1 MNNLPPS
8 TGWDWLKQGIGLFR
22 KQPAALTTLLFA
34 NILISIALSAIPVL
48 GPVLAVVL
56 VPSFSMAFMQAC
68 LMIEN
73 GDRVTPAVLL
83 TGFRQ
88 PALPALLKVG
98 LIYFGVGIFLMI
110 VTNVV
115 GIPELMERMAKATDP
130 KNPPPVSASDMLAL
144 FGVLMLDV
152 AIMVTL
158 CFAAPLTYWKQMGPG
173 KATFYSFFAVVR
185 AARVFLVMLAAWF
198 AIFMAVMMVTVFVFG
213 NAAVGRVVV
222 IWLMFLF
229 VLLLQCAMYA
239 GYRTIFGKP
248 QGSEPGSAVKG
259 L

>member
-1 MNNLPPS
+1 MNDLPAR
-8 TGWDWLKQGIGLFR
+8 TGWEWLKQGTGLFR

-34 NILISIALSAIPVL
+34 NILFSIGLSALPFV

-56 VPSFSMAFMQAC
+56 IPSFSMAFMQAC

-88 PALPALLKVG
+88 PALAALCKLG
-98 LIYFGVGIFLMI
+98 LIYVGLSVLMMLI
-110 VTNVV
+110 LYLA
-115 GIPELMERMAKATDP
+115 IPPEVLMQMTPLPGAR
-130 KNPPPVSASDMLAL
+130 PPADLQTSHVLAML
-144 FGVLMLDV
+144 GVLLLQAAV
-152 AIMVTL
+152 MVTL
-158 CFAAPLTYWKQMGPG
+158 CFAAPLTYWKRMGPG

-185 AARVFLVMLAAWF
+185 SARPFLVLLAAWF
-198 AIFMAVMMVTVFVFG
+198 GILAGVCMITAYIFRDPALG
-213 NAAVGRVVV
+213 QVVLM
-222 IWLMFLF
+222 WLMFLF

-248 QGSEPGSAVKG
+248 VEKFA
-259 L
+259 